1 MPFGFFR
8 KYQDGSVAE
17 LLSGCLWTYGRGNR
31 FGRRPHADAEFAES
45 PNVMPNQSLPMCLAH
60 GDSALLFVGCTALQD
75 EVDQNQQI
83 MCHGDHRFGR
93 ALRGNTP
100 ELFPQMPA
108 FLS

>member
-1 MPFGFFR
+1 
-8 KYQDGSVAE
+8 
-17 LLSGCLWTYGRGNR
+17 
-31 FGRRPHADAEFAES
+31 
-45 PNVMPNQSLPMCLAH
+45 MPNQSLFLGLAH
-60 GDSALLFVGCTALQD
+60 GDSALLFVRCAALQD

-100 ELFPQMPA
+100 EFFPQMPV